1 MREYV
6 LDGVLGSRPS
16 ERRMVFLNIVTSALE
31 EILDK
36 IQEDVDGRLSR
47 WERGYVII
55 QISRVGEMLWSEVKF
70 PPEAH
75 G

>member
-6 LDGVLGSRPS
+6 LDGVLDSRPS

-31 EILDK
+31 EILDE
-36 IQEDVDGRLSR
+36 ICENVDGRFSR

-55 QISRVGEMLWSEVKF
+55 QINKVGEMLRSEVKF
-70 PPEAH
+70 PPGSH